1 MDSSVG
7 TYKVHSGFVEHG
19 SRLDRVN
26 IQTRSETSI
35 PERDQK
41 CQGMVAI
48 KIVDRI
54 ECESLTV
61 EGIMLWV
68 GNLIGNW

>member
-1 MDSSVG
+1 MG
-7 TYKVHSGFVEHG
+7 TYKLHSGFVEHG

-26 IQTRSETSI
+26 TQTRSETSI
-35 PERDQK
+35 PERDQE
-41 CQGMVAI
+41 CEAMVT
-48 KIVDRI
+48 KNIVVRI

-68 GNLIGNW
+68 GILIGNW